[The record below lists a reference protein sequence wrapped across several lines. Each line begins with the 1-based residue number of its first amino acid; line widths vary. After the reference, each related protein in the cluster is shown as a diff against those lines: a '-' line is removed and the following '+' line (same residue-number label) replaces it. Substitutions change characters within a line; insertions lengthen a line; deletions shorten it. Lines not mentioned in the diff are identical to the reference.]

1 MDSSTTTGEGSFL
14 RNKIRAYARDHRDE
28 CRMKAKDSL
37 RIGLGQVKQEVAA
50 LEMGTKD
57 VIGMASRIKRRKH
70 ATSEDLCR
78 LSLGFLQSNDNIN
91 AFAAIPGA
99 IQVLVKELTGP
110 HIQRQTDAVECLCN
124 LSLGE
129 AHVSEKIV
137 TLAGSYMVT
146 YLDGKAE
153 RLKRSCLWTLA
164 NILGTCD
171 KAGRVLLQM
180 QLVPKLWR
188 LYSEPNGCQE
198 DAAICLSLVATHCPQ
213 HVSDKDRRYI
223 AQNLPEKLLSQPA
236 SEYFMYIVH
245 QLEIVKQEHRIGAQ
259 QAECLVRFF
268 EATLASPADRLCL
281 IYGVRVMSNL
291 VALGDPSLIGT
302 LADPQNLVKTLNQL
316 FALRDP
322 DLSLDAMRLLKNCL
336 HLKVADS
343 NLVLDSLQIYAQACG

>member
-1 MDSSTTTGEGSFL
+1 MNSLTTTAEGTFL
-14 RNKIRAYARDHRDE
+14 RNKIRGYARDQRVE

-78 LSLGFLQSNDNIN
+78 LSLGFLQGNDNIN

-129 AHVSEKIV
+129 AHVSDKIV

-164 NILGTCD
+164 NILGTCE

-180 QLVPKLWR
+180 QLLPKLWR
-188 LYSEPNGCQE
+188 LYSDPNGCQE
-198 DAAICLSLVATHCPQ
+198 DTAICLSLVATHCLQ
-213 HVSDKDRRYI
+213 HVSDEDRRYI
-223 AQNLPEKLLSQPA
+223 AQNMPEKIPDQPGN
-236 SEYFMYIVH
+236 EYFMYIVH
-245 QLEIVKQEHRIGAQ
+245 QLEIVKQEHKLGAQ
-259 QAECLVRFF
+259 QAEYLVRFF
-268 EATLASPADRLCL
+268 EATLAPPADRLSL
-281 IYGVRVMSNL
+281 IYGVRVMANL
-291 VALGDPSLIGT
+291 VALGDPSLIGA

-316 FALRDP
+316 FVLRDP
-322 DLSLDAMRLLKNCL
+322 DLSLDSMRLLKNYL
-336 HLKVADS
+336 QLNVADS
-343 NLVLDSLQIYAQACG
+343 NLLLDSLHIYA